1 MRAAGTGRTSTYGQ
15 AAGELGLAGGRERRA
30 FFVTD
35 ADPFYVAA
43 ANRVSQRIK
52 RVANQCENVL
62 DSDLFEH
69 ADQDV
74 CYRLGHPR
82 LLARYPAPCS
92 TLYSLPRCWLNH
104 RPRGISWGR
113 WPSSSS
119 CDVGLVSGD
128 NLLVRSAFHHSAG
141 ASRAASPAIG
151 IGMERVSHITPFWV
165 GRPRVA
171 G

>member
-1 MRAAGTGRTSTYGQ
+1 MLHARHVAREREDRRVVAARFIEASDEMRAAGTGRTSTYGQ

-30 FFVTD
+30 VFVTD

-82 LLARYPAPCS
+82 LLARYPALAQLS
-92 TLYSLPRCWLNH
+92 TLYL
-104 RPRGISWGR
+104 G
-113 WPSSSS
+113 
-119 CDVGLVSGD
+119 VGSIIALV
-128 NLLVRSAFHHSAG
+128 VFPG
-141 ASRAASPAIG
+141 A
-151 IGMERVSHITPFWV
+151 
-165 GRPRVA
+165 
-171 G
+171 